1 MLRILGWK
9 PYPLSLH
16 FDLLRF
22 GLLALGNGDRE
33 NTVIVAG
40 VDFVGFDARR
50 QADRSAERSVPA
62 FADMVVLFLL
72 LLLVLLL
79 AAQGQKA
86 FGDGD
91 VDVKGSLKH
100 IPCHPT
106 P

>member
-1 MLRILGWK
+1 
-9 PYPLSLH
+9 
-16 FDLLRF
+16 
-22 GLLALGNGDRE
+22 
-33 NTVIVAG
+33 
-40 VDFVGFDARR
+40 
-50 QADRSAERSVPA
+50 
-62 FADMVVLFLL
+62 MVVLFLL

-79 AAQGQKA
+79 AAQGQET